1 LANLGIQTGKRAIL
15 KNKAPTSTH
24 KKVIVVLADKKPL
37 RGYLNPVRLGQADPI
52 DLLTPEGE
60 HIEVPLARVRSVYF
74 VREFSDDFEP
84 ERKAFLSRPK
94 LDGLWVK
101 LRYNDGETLE
111 GVVPNDLL
119 SLLDNGLQI
128 TSPDLN
134 SSTDRIFVPRVA
146 LTEVTVL
153 GVVGIARRKPAAA
166 AATAS
171 QPRLFNE

>member
-1 LANLGIQTGKRAIL
+1 M
-15 KNKAPTSTH
+15 
-24 KKVIVVLADKKPL
+24 LADKKPL
-37 RGYLNPVRLGQADPI
+37 RGYLNPVRLGQTAPI

-60 HIEVPLARVRSVYF
+60 HLEIALERVRSIYF
-74 VREFSDDFEP
+74 VREFSDEFEP

-94 LDGLWVK
+94 LDGLWVR

-119 SLLDNGLQI
+119 GMLDNGVQI
-128 TSPDLN
+128 TPPDLN
-134 SSTDRIFVPRVA
+134 SATDRIFVPRVA
-146 LTEVTVL
+146 LTELTVL

-166 AATAS
+166 AAAAS